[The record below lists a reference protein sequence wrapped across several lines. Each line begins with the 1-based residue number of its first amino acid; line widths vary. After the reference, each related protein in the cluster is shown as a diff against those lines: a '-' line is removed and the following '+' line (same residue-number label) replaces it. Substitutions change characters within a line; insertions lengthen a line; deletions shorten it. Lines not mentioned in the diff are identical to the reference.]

1 MPSSCGMS
9 VYKDVTPTVTKRELD
24 GKGGSFSKR
33 LRKCFVSL
41 ICDGRLLD
49 RGWIKWMMQA
59 ERWSVAPSH
68 SETIGRRGQSGL

>member
-24 GKGGSFSKR
+24 GWGGSFSIR

-49 RGWIKWMMQA
+49 RGWIKWMM
-59 ERWSVAPSH
+59 
-68 SETIGRRGQSGL
+68 